1 VTAMSVK
8 QMVADARTRIT
19 ELSVDEV
26 RAERERG
33 GIVLVDLRDVRERW
47 REGSIPGAR
56 HVPRGMLEFW
66 ADPASDYHKAFMD
79 PGARTIVFC
88 NLGHR
93 SALSADTLQRLGYA
107 NVAHLDGGFTAWR
120 DAGGDVEPI
129 EKK

>member
-1 VTAMSVK
+1 MGVK
-8 QMVADARTRIT
+8 DMVAAARTRIT

-33 GIVLVDLRDVRERW
+33 GIVLVDLRDIRERW

-66 ADPASDYHKAFMD
+66 SDPESDYHKDFMD
-79 PGARTIVFC
+79 PAARVIVFC

-93 SALSADTLQRLGYA
+93 SALSADTLQHLGYT
-107 NVAHLDGGFTAWR
+107 NVAHLEGGFTAWR

>member
-1 VTAMSVK
+1 
-8 QMVADARTRIT
+8 MVAAARERIT

-33 GIVLVDLRDVRERW
+33 DALLVDLRDVRERW

-66 ADPASDYHKAFMD
+66 ADPACEYHRDFMD
-79 PGARTIVFC
+79 PHARVIVFC

-93 SALSADTLQRLGYA
+93 SALSADTLQQLGYTD
-107 NVAHLDGGFTAWR
+107 VAHLAGGFTAWQ
-120 DAGGDVEPI
+120 DAGGEVETV
-129 EKK
+129 EQR

>member
-1 VTAMSVK
+1 MGVK
-8 QMVADARTRIT
+8 DMVAAARTRIT

-26 RAERERG
+26 SAERERG
-33 GIVLVDLRDVRERW
+33 DVVLVDLRDIRERW

-56 HVPRGMLEFW
+56 NVPRGMLEFW
-66 ADPASDYHKAFMD
+66 SDPESDYHKDFMD
-79 PGARTIVFC
+79 PAARVIVFC

-93 SALSADTLQRLGYA
+93 SALSADTLQNLGYS
-107 NVAHLDGGFTAWR
+107 NVAHLEGGFTAWR